1 MKYHIILASK
11 SPRRQEL
18 LKNIVSDFEI
28 KTKNVE
34 EVYPEDLPSNEVPE
48 FLSKLKAEPFLIS
61 LKDNEL
67 LITSDTVVLLDNK
80 IYGKPRDREDAI
92 KILQQL
98 SGKVH
103 QVITGVCL
111 STLSF
116 QKTFSSITKVHF
128 KSLNINE
135 IEYFVDN
142 FKPFDKA
149 GAYAIQEWIG
159 MIGIEKIDG
168 DFFNVMGLPLQKL
181 YDELKGFI

>member
-1 MKYHIILASK
+1 MKYKIILASK
-11 SPRRQEL
+11 SPRRQDL
-18 LKNIVSDFEI
+18 LKNIVPDFEI
-28 KTKNVE
+28 RTKDVDE
-34 EVYPEDLPSNEVPE
+34 FYPKDLPSEYVPE
-48 FLSKLKAEPFLIS
+48 YLSKLKATPFLAT

-80 IYGKPRDREDAI
+80 IYGKPKDRQDAI
-92 KILQQL
+92 EILKQL

-111 STLSF
+111 STTAS
-116 QKTFSSITKVHF
+116 QKTFSAITNVHF
-128 KSLNINE
+128 KNLSLKE

-181 YDELKGFI
+181 YQELENL

>member
-1 MKYHIILASK
+1 MKYKIILASK

-18 LKNIVSDFEI
+18 LKNIVPDFEI
-28 KTKNVE
+28 KTKNIE
-34 EVYPEDLPSNEVPE
+34 EVYPADLPSTEVPE
-48 FLSKLKAEPFLIS
+48 YLSKLKTAPFLTT

-80 IYGKPRDREDAI
+80 IYGKPKDRQDAI
-92 KILQQL
+92 EILKQL

-111 STLSF
+111 STTAS
-116 QKTFSSITKVHF
+116 QKIFSSITNVHF
-128 KSLNINE
+128 KHLSLEE
-135 IEYFVDN
+135 IEFFVDN

-181 YDELKGFI
+181 YQELENL